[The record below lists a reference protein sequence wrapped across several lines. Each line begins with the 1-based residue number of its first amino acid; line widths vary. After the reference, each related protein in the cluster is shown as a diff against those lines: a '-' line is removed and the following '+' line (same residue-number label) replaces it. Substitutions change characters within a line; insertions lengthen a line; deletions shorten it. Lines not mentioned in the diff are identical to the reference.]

1 MKKFISLVLALVL
14 IFALV
19 GCAGAS
25 SENET
30 TSDRFVRVY
39 SEYSSCIYVDSETNV
54 MYFWHSGGYSG
65 GLSVM
70 LDENGDPLL
79 WEGD

>member
-1 MKKFISLVLALVL
+1 MKKLISLVLALVF
-14 IFALV
+14 IFALA
-19 GCAGAS
+19 GCNGGS
-25 SENET
+25 SDNET
-30 TSDRFVRVY
+30 ISDRFVKVY

-54 MYFWHSGGYSG
+54 MYFWHSGCYSG

>member
-1 MKKFISLVLALVL
+1 MKKLISLVLVLVL

-19 GCAGAS
+19 GCTGAS

-39 SEYSSCIYVDSETNV
+39 SEYSNCIYVDSETNV
-54 MYFWHSGGYSG
+54 MYFWHNGVYSG

>member
-1 MKKFISLVLALVL
+1 MKKLISLVLALIL

-19 GCAGAS
+19 GCTGTS
-25 SENET
+25 SDNET
-30 TSDRFVRVY
+30 TYDRFIKVY
-39 SEYSSCIYVDSETNV
+39 SDYSNCIYVDSETNV

-79 WEGD
+79 WGGD

>member
-19 GCAGAS
+19 GCTGAS
-25 SENET
+25 SDNET

-54 MYFWHSGGYSG
+54 MYFWHSGVYSG

>member
-1 MKKFISLVLALVL
+1 MKKLISLVLALVL
-14 IFALV
+14 IFALA
-19 GCAGAS
+19 GCAGTS
-25 SENET
+25 SENEA
-30 TSDRFVRVY
+30 TSDRFIKVY
-39 SEYSSCIYVDSETNV
+39 SEYSNCIYVDSETNV
-54 MYFWHSGGYSG
+54 MYFWHSGVYSG